1 MKERVFDIKTKILK
15 GVDLAGQKLINER
28 AREDGEIAISKNG
41 KIEFVKAKDLIN
53 NLDIS

>member
-15 GVDLAGQKLINER
+15 GVDLAGQNLINER
-28 AREDGEIAISKNG
+28 AREDGEIVISKNG